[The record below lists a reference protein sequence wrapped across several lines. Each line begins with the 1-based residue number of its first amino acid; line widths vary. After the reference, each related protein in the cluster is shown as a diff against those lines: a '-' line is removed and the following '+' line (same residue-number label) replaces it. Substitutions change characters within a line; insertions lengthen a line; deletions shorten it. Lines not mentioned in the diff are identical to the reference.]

1 MKHNQQLSFCVLL
14 HLKFVLSLC
23 INVYDCKHTSRSLR
37 CRDPTGMQQ
46 RTLEFDSCRPLVTQ
60 LFNIACEL
68 QGMLY
73 CFVAC
78 ETEIEISF
86 MCGQLASC

>member
-1 MKHNQQLSFCVLL
+1 MFTTASIPVGRYAVEIQLACL
-14 HLKFVLSLC
+14 
-23 INVYDCKHTSRSLR
+23 
-37 CRDPTGMQQ
+37 Q